1 MLISCRETHLGS
13 DEISRAYLS
22 VRASNMIRNIVN
34 CHSRDSDDDDGGGD
48 DDDSGYRS
56 DRGRGMSCDDDSD
69 DLSV

>member
-34 CHSRDSDDDDGGGD
+34 CHSRDSDDDGGG

-56 DRGRGMSCDDDSD
+56 DRGRGMSCDDDGD